1 MMVIVTVLVSGNTSL
16 YLSATA
22 GCRDCQTGGTGFYC
36 NKLGEVDA
44 WMRGCV
50 DACLRACE

>member
-1 MMVIVTVLVSGNTSL
+1 MVIVTVLVSGNTSL

-22 GCRDCQTGGTGFYC
+22 GCRDCQTGGNGFYC

-50 DACLRACE
+50 SSCV